1 MGLADMEKI
10 AQSNKPKKV
19 ANLGMEAIKLKIGE
33 NLCFGILKTGR
44 KVTYNLVSAS
54 QDIQGPSLFASIP
67 RLNAYLTGLKMG
79 EKEGDEAGRHFG
91 RHLEDE
97 PRAESVVCCMQVKIY
112 IVVKELAAES
122 LKLLDNNYC
131 KLLPIISE
139 GIESVSSGWHPF
151 EQGNDNGG

>member
-54 QDIQGPSLFASIP
+54 QDIQGP

-139 GIESVSSGWHPF
+139 GIESVLYLSEKWSYRVS
-151 EQGNDNGG
+151 EKSILKL